1 MPPPLSRGATGEEAA
16 PMDNSVKSDD
26 VLLLDVDGEALG
38 AGQLLAC
45 GDLDVLISHNA
56 IQLGIRFHHRILHQ
70 DAVLDDGTLLDLDTA
85 EQHTVLDGA
94 LDDAAVGQ
102 QGVADVGAGD
112 IAGGVVVADLGV
124 DGALL
129 GEELFQVLSSVSF
142 RFSSK

>member
-1 MPPPLSRGATGEEAA
+1 MGDQGR
-16 PMDNSVKSDD
+16 SDD
-26 VLLLDVDGEALG
+26 VALLNVDGEALG
-38 AGQLLAC
+38 AAQLLVG
-45 GDLDVLISHNA
+45 GDADVLVRHDAVKLDAS
-56 IQLGIRFHHRILHQ
+56 LHHGVLHQ

-129 GEELFQVLSSVSF
+129 GRGRSDSSHQ
-142 RFSSK
+142 